1 MENYIIL
8 DSEFDNEESLF
19 DQLTNEL
26 NAKYLDQLEESEYD
40 S

>member
-1 MENYIIL
+1 MDNYIIL

-26 NAKYLDQLEESEYD
+26 NAKYLDQSGESEYD